1 MRENICGRDERGG
14 APPSL
19 CQRNR
24 NSVCAIMLIVDVGR
38 ATAVHIINEQV
49 YTKSRCTLVY
59 RISSAPSSSRSTFPT
74 FIARCITFLYHALGE
89 EAADDGP
96 TLASMDFSAS
106 GKSISSGS
114 GSGGGGGKGYGVRGR
129 YKLIVASNR
138 DEFLGRPT
146 APIHFWE
153 DANSNLL
160 AGIPAT

>member
-1 MRENICGRDERGG
+1 MREDMCRRDEKGE
-14 APPSL
+14 APPPSL
-19 CQRNR
+19 CWKSKLRPLSCLNKQSTRAPLQFVAV
-24 NSVCAIMLIVDVGR
+24 SCAL
-38 ATAVHIINEQV
+38 TP
-49 YTKSRCTLVY
+49 L
-59 RISSAPSSSRSTFPT
+59 RSTFFPIT
-74 FIARCITFLYHALGE
+74 IARCITFLYHALGE

-114 GSGGGGGKGYGVRGR
+114 GRGGGKGYGVRGR

-160 AGIPAT
+160 AGVPRHTRRRRGSL